1 MSELE
6 NLRVQNARLIANS
19 DQMLTHLREGV
30 KLMDELKVGIVEI
43 LTAVNTHAVANKRP
57 LKRDREL
64 YSVLKDWM
72 NRWPLEEETDAD
84 TSN

>member
-43 LTAVNTHAVANKRP
+43 LTS
-57 LKRDREL
+57 DRS
-64 YSVLKDWM
+64 SVTG
-72 NRWPLEEETDAD
+72 NCTRF
-84 TSN
+84 SRIG